1 MQHHQ
6 INQVRVA
13 RARLRRQQPNDF
25 GGDNVMAQV
34 LIQVFHALLLK
45 REFFR
50 AVHPL
55 STSSMRAFASE
66 KIASIRSEGCLAR
79 SFNCSFKCFC
89 RYCPAWQLHMPKK
102 SMLIRSQICPVS
114 LVIQVFAPD
123 SAIANLFD
131 GRANPGRDNLVAIEP
146 VPDLLRRNRLGDV
159 VREIFRNALG
169 QSRLAAAA

>member
-55 STSSMRAFASE
+55 SVSSMRAFANDE
-66 KIASIRSEGCLAR
+66 MASINGVG
-79 SFNCSFKCFC
+79 
-89 RYCPAWQLHMPKK
+89 PAGGIPCALFQLFLLILLDMPK
-102 SMLIRSQICPVS
+102 
-114 LVIQVFAPD
+114 
-123 SAIANLFD
+123 N
-131 GRANPGRDNLVAIEP
+131 
-146 VPDLLRRNRLGDV
+146 
-159 VREIFRNALG
+159 
-169 QSRLAAAA
+169 QSW